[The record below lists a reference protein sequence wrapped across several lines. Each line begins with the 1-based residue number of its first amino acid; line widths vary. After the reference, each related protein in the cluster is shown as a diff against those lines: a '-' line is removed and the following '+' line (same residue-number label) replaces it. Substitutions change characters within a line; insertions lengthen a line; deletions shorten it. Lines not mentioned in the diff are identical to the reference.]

1 MSLVA
6 TLRFA
11 ALVPA
16 LLLGGGRGGA
26 TGETPAGASAPPHP
40 LHLSTTYVAIDEEAV
55 FLRVRLFKNDLESAL
70 AAASGLE
77 SLDLSPTPAHDS
89 LFLAYFTRAFE
100 LRFDGETV
108 APVLTASGEDESTKK
123 GDERIWWAELRY
135 DTPGRVDRLRVRARQ
150 LFEWFED
157 QRNVVRVL
165 RTSTGKQKTLYFAA
179 PDDDWSEVRLD

>member
-1 MSLVA
+1 MV
-6 TLRFA
+6 RFA
-11 ALVPA
+11 
-16 LLLGGGRGGA
+16 LLAPVLLSGGGRGSVPGA
-26 TGETPAGASAPPHP
+26 SPAGSPAPHP
-40 LHLSTTYVAIDEEAV
+40 LHLSTTYVAIDDEAV

-108 APVLTASGEDESTKK
+108 APVLTASGEDETTRV

-135 DTPGRVDRLRVRARQ
+135 DTPDGVDALSIRARQ
-150 LFEWFED
+150 LFEWFDD

-179 PDDDWSEVRLD
+179 PEEDWSEVRLG

>member
-1 MSLVA
+1 VSFLA

-11 ALVPA
+11 LLAPA
-16 LLLGGGRGGA
+16 LLFGGGRGSGPGA
-26 TGETPAGASAPPHP
+26 AVTTPVHP

-55 FLRVRLFKNDLESAL
+55 FLRVRMFKNDLEAAL

-77 SLDLSPTPAHDS
+77 SLDLQPTAAHDS
-89 LFLAYFTRAFE
+89 LFLGYFTRAFQ
-100 LRFDGETV
+100 LRFDGQGV
-108 APVLTASGEDESTKK
+108 PPVLTASGEDEETRE

-135 DTPGRVDRLRVRARQ
+135 GVPGGVETLSVRARQ

-165 RTSTGKQKTLYFAA
+165 RTSSGKQKTLYFAA
-179 PDDDWSEVRLD
+179 PDDGWSEVRLD